1 MDNKTAKHNVEPLLK
16 SVFVGLEDYHY
27 PINITDYIN
36 LVLDLDMN
44 DDKKLIMSYK
54 KAILAYRFK

>member
-44 DDKKLIMSYK
+44 DDKKLIMY
-54 KAILAYRFK
+54 